1 MDFHSIPQFLCL
13 FKKNIRFH
21 KIGKKSFAFPNCIL
35 YNKAYCYET
44 NGGVILLGRFFSYY
58 RPYKPLFILDFS
70 CAIIAGI
77 LELAFPIA
85 VNQVI
90 DKIMPQNNFRIIL
103 LACIGLLLFY
113 VINTGLQ
120 YIVVFFGHKLG
131 VLIETDMRIELFE
144 KLQSQSFEYYDEQ
157 KTGKLLSRLT
167 TDLFDI
173 SEVAHHGPEDVFIT
187 VMTLLGSF
195 ILMLNMHVKLAI
207 ATFILVPFITV
218 ALIFFNKKMTNVNT
232 QIYESIA
239 EFNAGVEAAVTG
251 IRVTQSFANEAYE
264 NTKFNGLS
272 NLYKRAKLMFYK
284 VMAVSSAYNYLM
296 IRLINLF
303 ALVFGAYYTLQGEL
317 TNGEFV
323 GFILLSNVFIR
334 PIEKVNNMIEDYPK
348 GIAGFKRL
356 TEELDKNT
364 TVVDQHDA
372 IDVANLQGAISYQ
385 EISFSY
391 ADHTKVLDHL
401 NLDIPAGET
410 VAFVGESGSGKTT
423 LCNLLPRFYEPSS
436 GKITIDGIDIQK
448 MTLASLREQ
457 IGTVQQDVFLFPGTM
472 RENIAYGKLDA
483 TEEEIEQA
491 VGLAHLTGV
500 IERMSDGLD
509 TVIGERGVKL
519 SGGQKQRV
527 AIARM
532 FLKNPPILILDEA
545 TSALDTETEEV
556 IQESL
561 NSLAAG
567 RTTLII
573 AHRLA
578 TIKHATRIIV
588 MSEAGILEEGTHEE
602 LMEKEGHYKKLYDAQ
617 FHD

>member
-1 MDFHSIPQFLCL
+1 M
-13 FKKNIRFH
+13 
-21 KIGKKSFAFPNCIL
+21 
-35 YNKAYCYET
+35 E
-44 NGGVILLGRFFSYY
+44 GGVLLKRFFGYY
-58 RPYKPLFILDFS
+58 RPYKSLFILDFS
-70 CAIIAGI
+70 CAIVAGI

-113 VINTGLQ
+113 IINTVLQ

-131 VLIETDMRIELFE
+131 VLIETDMRDELFK
-144 KLQSQSFEYYDEQ
+144 KLQSQSFAYYDEQ

-232 QIYESIA
+232 EIYESIP

-264 NTKFNGLS
+264 NTRFTRLS
-272 NLYKRAKLMFYK
+272 QLYKRAKLMFYK
-284 VMAVSSAYNYLM
+284 VMAISSAYNYLM

-303 ALVFGAYYTLQGEL
+303 ALVFGAYYTIQGQL

-356 TEELDKNT
+356 TEELDRNST
-364 TVVDQHDA
+364 IVDLPEA
-372 IDVANLQGAISYQ
+372 IDVESLQGNISYQ
-385 EISFSY
+385 DISFTY
-391 ADHTKVLDHL
+391 ADNTKVLDHF
-401 NLDIPAGET
+401 NLEIIAGET

-448 MTLASLREQ
+448 ITLASLREQ
-457 IGTVQQDVFLFPGTM
+457 IGTVQQDVFLFPGTI
-472 RENIAYGKLDA
+472 RENIIYGKLDA
-483 TEEEIEQA
+483 SQEEIEQA
-491 VGLAHLTGV
+491 IDLAHLRSV
-500 IERMSDGLD
+500 IDHMSEGLD
-509 TVIGERGVKL
+509 TIIGERGVKL

-545 TSALDTETEEV
+545 TSALDTETEQL
-556 IQESL
+556 IQSSL
-561 NSLAAG
+561 NSLAKG

-578 TIKHATRIIV
+578 TIKQATRIIV
-588 MSEAGILEEGTHEE
+588 MSEKGILEEGTHEA
-602 LMEKEGHYKKLYDAQ
+602 LMAKQGHYKKLYDAQ
-617 FHD
+617 FHV

>member
-1 MDFHSIPQFLCL
+1 M
-13 FKKNIRFH
+13 
-21 KIGKKSFAFPNCIL
+21 
-35 YNKAYCYET
+35 E
-44 NGGVILLGRFFSYY
+44 GGVFLKRFFSYY
-58 RPYKPLFILDFS
+58 RPYKSLFILDFS
-70 CAIIAGI
+70 CAIVAGI

-113 VINTGLQ
+113 IINTVLQ

-131 VLIETDMRIELFE
+131 VLIETDMRDELFK
-144 KLQSQSFEYYDEQ
+144 KLQSQSFAYYDEQ

-187 VMTLLGSF
+187 IMTLLGSF
-195 ILMLNMHVKLAI
+195 VLMLNMHVKLAI

-232 QIYESIA
+232 EIYESIA

-264 NTKFNGLS
+264 NTRFTRLS
-272 NLYKRAKLMFYK
+272 QLYKRAKLMFYK
-284 VMAVSSAYNYLM
+284 VMAISSAYNYLM

-303 ALVFGAYYTLQGEL
+303 ALVFGAYYTIQGQL

-356 TEELDKNT
+356 TEELDRNST
-364 TVVDQHDA
+364 IVDLPDA
-372 IDVANLQGAISYQ
+372 IEVESLKGNISYQ
-385 EISFSY
+385 DISFSY
-391 ADHTKVLDHL
+391 ADNTKVLDHF
-401 NLDIPAGET
+401 NLEIAAGET

-448 MTLASLREQ
+448 ITLASLREQ
-457 IGTVQQDVFLFPGTM
+457 IGTVQQDVFLFPGTI
-472 RENIAYGKLDA
+472 RENIIYGKLDA
-483 TEEEIEQA
+483 SQKEIEQA
-491 VGLAHLTGV
+491 IDLAHLRAV
-500 IERMSDGLD
+500 IDPMSEGLD
-509 TVIGERGVKL
+509 TIIGERGVKL

-545 TSALDTETEEV
+545 TSALDTETEQL
-556 IQESL
+556 IQGSL
-561 NSLAAG
+561 NSLAKG

-578 TIKHATRIIV
+578 TIKQATRIIV
-588 MSEAGILEEGTHEE
+588 MSEKEILEEGTHEE
-602 LMEKEGHYKKLYDAQ
+602 LMAKAGHYKKLYDAQ